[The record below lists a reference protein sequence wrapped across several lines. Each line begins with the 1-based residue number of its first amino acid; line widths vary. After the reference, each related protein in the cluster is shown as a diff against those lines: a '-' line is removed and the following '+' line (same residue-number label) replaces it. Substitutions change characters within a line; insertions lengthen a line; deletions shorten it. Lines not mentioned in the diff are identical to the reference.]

1 MNWLILLARGTPYLF
16 LTFVLGRSIITD
28 SCEANQFARSG
39 FSMIYDSWKTRFRS
53 VVSGFNIEGCDT
65 NLFWRSVVS
74 GFMPTEELSMCIIE
88 ELATVERPP
97 YRNDYWFWYG
107 VYVPY
112 VSTKL
117 WSRSFYLSISWCSYS
132 FNLICISS
140 SFILL
145 ISSLRSFSFSCFIFS
160 FCFLIW

>member
-16 LTFVLGRSIITD
+16 LTLVLGRSIIAD
-28 SCEANQFARSG
+28 SCDANLFVRSG
-39 FSMIYDSWKTRFRS
+39 FSMIYDSWKTLFLS
-53 VVSGFNIEGCDT
+53 VVSGFNIEGYDT
-65 NLFWRSVVS
+65 NLFWRSVIS
-74 GFMPTEELSMCIIE
+74 GFMPAEELSICIIE
-88 ELATVERPP
+88 ELATVERF
-97 YRNDYWFWYG
+97 YTYG

-117 WSRSFYLSISWCSYS
+117 WSKSFYLSISWCSYS

-145 ISSLRSFSFSCFIFS
+145 ISSLCCFSFSYFIFS